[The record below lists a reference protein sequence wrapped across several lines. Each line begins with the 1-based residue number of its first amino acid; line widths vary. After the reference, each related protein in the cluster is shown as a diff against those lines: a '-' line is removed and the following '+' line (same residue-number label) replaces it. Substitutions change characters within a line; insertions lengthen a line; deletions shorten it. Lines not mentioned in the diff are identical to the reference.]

1 MTQQSK
7 KTKKLPMHTT
17 PRGRTEWAKLW
28 TPDTKFNVDG
38 EYGTKLVMD
47 NSDATEIMAM
57 LDTAHALAIDAA
69 VEETGKPRAKVR
81 VTDPYDVNAETG
93 DVTIKLKL
101 KAKVTTKQG
110 TTFEQKPI
118 VVDSK
123 RQPITKEIP
132 LWNGSLVRIGFQII
146 PYYTA
151 LAGAGL
157 SLRMRS
163 VQVIEALAGSNEA
176 ASIFEDEEGYSH
188 AESTVPEAAQN
199 FKEEAE
205 DEYDADISF

>member
-1 MTQQSK
+1 MTQRK
-7 KTKKLPMHTT
+7 KTNKLPMHTS

-47 NSDATEIMAM
+47 NSDATDIMAM
-57 LDTAHALAIDAA
+57 LDAAHALAIDAA
-69 VEETGKPRAKVR
+69 VEETGKPRAKIR
-81 VTDPYDVNAETG
+81 VTDPYDVNQETG
-93 DVTIKLKL
+93 
-101 KAKVTTKQG
+101 KVTTMKG
-110 TTFEQKPI
+110 ETFEQKPI
-118 VVDSK
+118 VVDAK

-163 VQVIEALAGSNEA
+163 VQVIEALAGTSEA
-176 ASIFEDEEGYSH
+176 TSMFDDEEGYSH
-188 AESTVPEAAQN
+188 VAATVPAEAQSFQEESTEDYEDVP
-199 FKEEAE
+199 F
-205 DEYDADISF
+205 